1 MRRSA
6 ATTFGQSNP
15 HPGLWAAGN
24 AGSLTHAGGVPV
36 DLHLPHNGR
45 DWDDIPEE
53 AQKGLEFVWLETV
66 DQAIETA
73 LAERVE
79 TVEVS

>member
-1 MRRSA
+1 M
-6 ATTFGQSNP
+6 
-15 HPGLWAAGN
+15 
-24 AGSLTHAGGVPV
+24 
-36 DLHLPHNGR
+36 LPARNRR

-53 AQKGLEFVWLETV
+53 AQKGLEFVWLENV
-66 DQAIETA
+66 DQAIATA